1 VKPEP
6 LAPVDPMELFKPGAV
21 RIGDAGLR
29 GEAQPQAPTRKV
41 RRDALHPMERNSP
54 KLKHGFRTRDLD
66 IG

>member
-1 VKPEP
+1 
-6 LAPVDPMELFKPGAV
+6 MELFKPGAV